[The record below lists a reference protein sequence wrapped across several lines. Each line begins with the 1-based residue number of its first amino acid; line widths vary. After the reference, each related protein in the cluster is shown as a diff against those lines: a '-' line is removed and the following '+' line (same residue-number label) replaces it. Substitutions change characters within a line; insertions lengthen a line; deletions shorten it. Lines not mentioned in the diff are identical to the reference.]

1 MIAAAVYLLC
11 VLTSAFCALL
21 LLLEYRRRGARLL
34 LWSGAAFVS
43 FTAANALLFVDFVML
58 PEIDLSLFRSG
69 AGSVSV
75 AILLYG
81 LVWDTD

>member
-11 VLTSAFCALL
+11 VLTSAFCAVL

-43 FTAANALLFVDFVML
+43 FTAANALLFADFVML
-58 PEIDLSLFRSG
+58 PEIDLALFRAG
-69 AGSVSV
+69 AGSLSV